1 MEPRPSQSGGS
12 LSANSGAG
20 MAAFISVGGT
30 SVRACARRSSVPV
43 RPGVTRVW
51 QIGKSAL
58 DVAGATVAL
67 AAPISTPPPASMIL
81 SASEPRETPPTMI
94 AVVENRASRERCVMI
109 ALQASARRT
118 DLLHSDEYSLQS
130 LHAGST
136 HVT

>member
-1 MEPRPSQSGGS
+1 
-12 LSANSGAG
+12 
-20 MAAFISVGGT
+20 
-30 SVRACARRSSVPV
+30 
-43 RPGVTRVW
+43 W

-109 ALQASARRT
+109 ASKHRRDGLTCFTQMNTLCRAYMLVPRMSRDGPFARRT
-118 DLLHSDEYSLQS
+118 CGERARL
-130 LHAGST
+130 
-136 HVT
+136 